1 MWLNSMISVLIL
13 KSSIATS
20 KVVLLLLGELFVLG
34 LLHNLQGPGNHL
46 ALPYLN
52 HAYSITIALQNPA
65 SSCLESCVLQAFL
78 FS

>member
-46 ALPYLN
+46 GCIYPTP
-52 HAYSITIALQNPA
+52 ITYYYPHIIH
-65 SSCLESCVLQAFL
+65 
-78 FS
+78 